1 MVHKL
6 RPPGLRPPAS
16 DGQKNAVDAGQNKLH
31 HMVWALF
38 GFVAALTL
46 VVLVVLPFLVTE
58 RSAEEALNTAKSVQ
72 GAQPPALAVSV
83 VRNDAEQA
91 LKDFLRLRAQ
101 PDLANAEFWA
111 AEDWQLALKTALE
124 GDGLYGRGH
133 FAEALAAYKKATQ
146 QLQALLDGMPQ
157 RLSATLAEGRQSL
170 QQNDVAAAVS
180 AFERVLAMQPDHEQA
195 GMDLARANVR
205 KEILQLM
212 VTGSQ
217 AEAMDRSMSAA
228 EAYTAALQLDSTYA
242 PAQDAVKRINISLT
256 EDAFKQAM
264 SEALQNLDRGNL
276 GAAEKA
282 LQAAATIHP
291 GSDAVKDGQ
300 RRLVEAQRRFRLASL
315 RRQAEQRAASEDWSA
330 AAGLYRKAL
339 AIDGRS
345 LSARD
350 GLSYAQKQSQLNA
363 QIDHYLADTTRLS
376 SDEPLANAQKLLQ
389 ANKQIADSEPR
400 LKAKISRLKEA
411 VRLAMVPVELLIRS
425 DGRTDISIYHVGRF
439 GSFQQKQLTLRPGRY
454 TLSGSCAGYRD
465 VRKIITLVPETGS
478 YTVTMRCEELI

>member
-1 MVHKL
+1 MAHKL

-16 DGQKNAVDAGQNKLH
+16 DGQKNTVDAGQNNLH

-46 VVLVVLPFLVTE
+46 VVLVVLPGVVTE
-58 RSAEEALNTAKSVQ
+58 RSADEATNASKSVRA
-72 GAQPPALAVSV
+72 AQPPALAVGV

-101 PDLANAEFWA
+101 PGLANAERWA

-133 FAEALAAYKKATQ
+133 FAEALTAYEKATQ
-146 QLQALLDGMPQ
+146 QLQALLDGRPQ
-157 RLSATLAEGRQSL
+157 RLSATVAEGWQSL
-170 QQNDVAAAVS
+170 QQNEVAAAVS
-180 AFERVLAMQPDHEQA
+180 AFERALAMQPDHEQA
-195 GMDLARANVR
+195 GMGLARANVR

-217 AEAMDRSMSAA
+217 AEATDRPVSAA
-228 EAYTAALQLDSTYA
+228 EAYDAALQLDSSYA
-242 PAQDAVKRINISLT
+242 PAQDALNRINISLV

-282 LQAAATIHP
+282 LQAAAIIHP

-300 RRLVEAQRRFRLASL
+300 RRLFETRRQYRLASL
-315 RRQAEQRAASEDWSA
+315 RRQAEQSAASEDWSTT
-330 AAGLYRKAL
+330 AGLYRKAL
-339 AIDGRS
+339 AIDARS
-345 LSARD
+345 LAARN
-350 GLSYAQKQSQLNA
+350 GLSHAQKQGQLNA
-363 QIDHYLADTTRLS
+363 QIDHYLEDPMRLS
-376 SDEPLANAQKLLQ
+376 SDEPLANARKLLQ

-400 LKAKISRLKEA
+400 LSAKIARLKEA
-411 VRLAMVPVELLIRS
+411 VRLAIVPVELLIRS
-425 DGRTDISIYHVGRF
+425 DGQTDISIYHVGRL
-439 GSFQQKQLTLRPGRY
+439 GRFQQKQLTLRPGRY

-465 VRKIITLVPETGS
+465 VRKIITLGPQTGS
-478 YTVTMRCEELI
+478 YTVTIRCEELI

>member
-16 DGQKNAVDAGQNKLH
+16 DGQKNTVDAGQNNLH

-58 RSAEEALNTAKSVQ
+58 RSAEEALNTAKPVQ
-72 GAQPPALAVSV
+72 GAQPPALAVGV

-101 PDLANAEFWA
+101 PDLANAELWA
-111 AEDWQLALKTALE
+111 AEDWPPALKTALE

-133 FAEALAAYKKATQ
+133 FAEALAAYEKATQ
-146 QLQALLDGMPQ
+146 QLQALLDGKPQ
-157 RLSATLAEGRQSL
+157 RLQASLAEGWQFL
-170 QQNDVAAAVS
+170 QQNEVAAAVS

-195 GMDLARANVR
+195 SIGLARANVR
-205 KEILQLM
+205 NEILQLM
-212 VTGSQ
+212 VTANQ
-217 AEAMDRSMSAA
+217 AEAMDRPMSAA
-228 EAYTAALQLDSTYA
+228 EAYNAALQLDSSYA
-242 PAQDAVKRINISLT
+242 PAQDAVNRINISLT
-256 EDAFKQAM
+256 ENAFKQAM

-276 GAAEKA
+276 AAAEKA
-282 LQAAATIHP
+282 LQAAAAIHP
-291 GSDAVKDGQ
+291 VSEAVKDGQ
-300 RRLVEAQRRFRLASL
+300 RRFVEARRRFGLASL
-315 RRQAEQRAASEDWSA
+315 RRQAEQRAASEDWSTA
-330 AAGLYRKAL
+330 AELYRKAL

-345 LSARD
+345 LAARD
-350 GLSYAQKQSQLNA
+350 GLSYAKKQSQLNA
-363 QIDHYLADTTRLS
+363 RIDHYLTDTTRLS
-376 SDEPLANAQKLLQ
+376 SDEPLANAQTLMQ
-389 ANKQIADSEPR
+389 ANKQVADSEPR
-400 LKAKISRLKEA
+400 LKAKIARLQEA

-425 DGRTDISIYHVGRF
+425 DGRTDISIYHVGRL

-454 TLSGSCAGYRD
+454 TLSGSCTGYRD

-478 YTVTMRCEELI
+478 YTVTIRCEELI